1 MPIETG
7 ETHGICTD
15 CARRGFPDPNDL
27 LIFRP
32 VDLRV
37 APRIE
42 PERRSPWASGSAT
55 SAPGPVTRFAS
66 RSGEVVRRALPLADP
81 DAERKAWIS
90 AGPGLLEL
98 RTASGRAIRSVIY
111 ERSCPDSKTKA
122 RGMLVSEARV
132 LGYTLVEESEELLTG
147 T

>member
-37 APRIE
+37 ASRIE
-42 PERRSPWASGSAT
+42 PGQRSPVASGSST
-55 SAPGPVTRFAS
+55 SASVTRFAS
-66 RSGEVVRRALPLADP
+66 SSDEVVRRARPLADE
-81 DAERKAWIS
+81 DADRKAWIS
-90 AGPGLLEL
+90 GGPGLLEL

-132 LGYTLVEESEELLTG
+132 LGYTLVEESEDLLTG